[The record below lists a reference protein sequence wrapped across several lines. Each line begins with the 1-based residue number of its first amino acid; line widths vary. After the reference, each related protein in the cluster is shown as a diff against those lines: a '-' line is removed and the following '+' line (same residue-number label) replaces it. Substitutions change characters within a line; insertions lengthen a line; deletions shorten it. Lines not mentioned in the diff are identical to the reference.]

1 VGLAPALFFNLLRIS
16 KRYLDIDKL
25 VTLGALITIMTL
37 IMSILTDDD
46 ATDESLMLAYQSGN
60 EQAFAHLYQR
70 YRQPLFAYLVKNI
83 GNKTQAEEVF
93 QELWLSLIRQ
103 RERYTVSASFRTYI
117 FCIAHTRLFDF
128 YRQQGKLAA
137 NETLEDDLEIEACAS
152 YEPQTQ
158 FEETKLLERLQF
170 CLKQLPDEQRAV
182 MVLKLESELSLQ
194 SIAEQLNVAFETL
207 KSRFR
212 YAQAKLQR
220 CVGGES

>member
-1 VGLAPALFFNLLRIS
+1 MP
-16 KRYLDIDKL
+16 
-25 VTLGALITIMTL
+25 
-37 IMSILTDDD
+37 ILTDD
-46 ATDESLMLAYQSGN
+46 AASDESLMLAYQAGN
-60 EQAFAHLYQR
+60 EQAFADLYQR
-70 YRQPLFAYLVKNI
+70 YRQPLFSYLVKNI
-83 GNKTQAEEVF
+83 GNKAQAEEVY

-117 FCIAHTRLFDF
+117 FCITHTRLLDF

-137 NETLEDDLEIEACAS
+137 NDTLDDELDIAACAS
-152 YEPQTQ
+152 YEPHTQ
-158 FEETKLLERLQF
+158 FEEAKLLERLQF

>member
-1 VGLAPALFFNLLRIS
+1 MTILMPTLNH
-16 KRYLDIDKL
+16 D
-25 VTLGALITIMTL
+25 VT
-37 IMSILTDDD
+37 S
-46 ATDESLMLAYQSGN
+46 DESLMLAYQSGN
-60 EQAFAHLYQR
+60 EQAFADLYQR

-83 GNKTQAEEVF
+83 GNKTQAEEVY

-117 FCIAHTRLFDF
+117 FCIAHTRLLDF

-137 NETLEDDLEIEACAS
+137 NDTLDDDLDIAACAS
-152 YEPQTQ
+152 YEPHTQ

-182 MVLKLESELSLQ
+182 MVLKLESELPLQ
-194 SIAEQLNVAFETL
+194 RIAEQLNIAFETL

-220 CVGGES
+220 CIGGES

>member
-1 VGLAPALFFNLLRIS
+1 
-16 KRYLDIDKL
+16 
-25 VTLGALITIMTL
+25 MTL
-37 IMSILTDDD
+37 IMPILTDD
-46 ATDESLMLAYQSGN
+46 AASDESLMLAYQAGN

-70 YRQPLFAYLVKNI
+70 YRQPLFAYLVKSI
-83 GNKTQAEEVF
+83 GHQAQAEEVF

-117 FCIAHTRLFDF
+117 FCIAHTRLMDF
-128 YRQQGKLAA
+128 YRRQGKLAA
-137 NETLEDDLEIEACAS
+137 NDTLEDDSEIAACAS
-152 YEPQTQ
+152 YEPHTQ
-158 FEETKLLERLQF
+158 FEEAKLLERLQF